1 MYPQKVDDGLLV
13 PKVLADKI
21 GEALAAKGH
30 RIQVRPLQPPYEQ
43 QPSGAGA
50 VKMVMVDAER
60 GVLMGGVS
68 PAKDDYVMG
77 W

>member
-1 MYPQKVDDGLLV
+1 MFPQPVKGTLMM
-13 PKVLADKI
+13 PRVLADEIGDEVAELGHKI
-21 GEALAAKGH
+21 EV
-30 RIQVRPLQPPYEQ
+30 IEMQQPYQQ

-50 VKMVMVDAER
+50 VKMVMVDSER